1 MSWGMIMERDVV
13 FAGVMVVSAIVLT
26 WKWLSLYDNVDGV
39 VIFSAFLLTLSLSL
53 LLISIEYRMQKMKE
67 EFESVKRAVAI
78 NSADLEEKIEGKI
91 RAYMESIEF
100 RLDRIEKR
108 LYR

>member
-1 MSWGMIMERDVV
+1 MERDAIL
-13 FAGVMVVSAIVLT
+13 AGLMVISSVTLT
-26 WKWLSLYDNVDGV
+26 WKWLSLYDNVDSV

-53 LLISIEYRMQKMKE
+53 LLLSMEYRMQKMKE

-78 NSADLEEKIEGKI
+78 NSADLEEKMEGKL

>member
-1 MSWGMIMERDVV
+1 MKMERDAVL
-13 FAGVMVVSAIVLT
+13 AGIMVISSVTLT
-26 WKWLSLYDNVDGV
+26 WKWLSLYDRVDAV
-39 VIFSAFLLTLSLSL
+39 VIFSAFLLTLSLGL
-53 LLISIEYRMQKMKE
+53 LLISMEYRMQKMKE

-78 NSADLEEKIEGKI
+78 NSADLEEKMEGKI

-100 RLDRIEKR
+100 RLDRIERR

>member
-1 MSWGMIMERDVV
+1 MERDAI
-13 FAGVMVVSAIVLT
+13 FAGIMVISSVILT

-39 VIFSAFLLTLSLSL
+39 VIFSAFLLTLSLGL
-53 LLISIEYRMQKMKE
+53 LLISMEYRMQKMKE
-67 EFESVKRAVAI
+67 EFESVKRTVAI
-78 NSADLEEKIEGKI
+78 NSADLEEKMEGKI

-100 RLDRIEKR
+100 RLDRIERR

>member
-1 MSWGMIMERDVV
+1 MKMERDAIL
-13 FAGVMVVSAIVLT
+13 AGLMVISSVTLT
-26 WKWLSLYDNVDGV
+26 WKWLSLYDNVDSV

-53 LLISIEYRMQKMKE
+53 LLLSMEYRMQKMKE

-78 NSADLEEKIEGKI
+78 NSADLEEKMEGKL

>member
-1 MSWGMIMERDVV
+1 MERDAIL
-13 FAGVMVVSAIVLT
+13 AGLMVISSVILT
-26 WKWLSLYDNVDGV
+26 WKWLSLYDNVDSV

-53 LLISIEYRMQKMKE
+53 LLLSMEYRMQKMKE

-78 NSADLEEKIEGKI
+78 NSADLEEKMEGKL

-100 RLDRIEKR
+100 RLDRIERR